1 MSITGSG
8 TISSSLDS
16 PGLIWTSY
24 NDYFNLNVNF
34 FSTASTFSG
43 PITPSNGPLTYTT
56 TSNTNYYSY
65 FRLITNKIQ
74 AGASGDAVV
83 QYSDWRLT
91 GYVSAI

>member
-24 NDYFNLNVNF
+24 N
-34 FSTASTFSG
+34 G
-43 PITPSNGPLTYTT
+43 
-56 TSNTNYYSY
+56 Y

-83 QYSDWRLT
+83 HYSDWRLT